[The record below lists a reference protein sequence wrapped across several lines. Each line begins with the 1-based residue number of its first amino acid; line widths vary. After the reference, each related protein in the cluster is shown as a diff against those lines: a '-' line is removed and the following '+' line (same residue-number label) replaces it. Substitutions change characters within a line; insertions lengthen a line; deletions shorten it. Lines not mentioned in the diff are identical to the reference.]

1 MFVAIGI
8 GTILG
13 FGLMPDRK
21 EIWMAES
28 IAFFEGRYMPL
39 KEAKISI
46 ADPAVTKS
54 DIVFD
59 VVSVTSGLFFR
70 LDDHID
76 RFETSCRKTRI
87 ALPVGREDI
96 RRVAAECVHRSEL
109 DDACVFMCGTRGPY
123 RSGGV
128 LGDPRDC
135 VNGFYAYAVPYYY
148 VVPPERAQTGAHIW
162 IVETRRAPNAA
173 IDQTVKNFNRMD
185 LTRGTFEALD
195 QGADAAVLLSV
206 EGYVAEGPGFN
217 VWVVRGNSLLTPAD
231 NLLEGITRRTVFD
244 LAHEMGVD
252 AKPANLAAEELSGA
266 NEAFISTTAGGIIP
280 VTRVN
285 DQALGNGAPGLMTTR
300 IQQRYWER
308 RRAGWHGTSVSS
320 LIN

>member
-1 MFVAIGI
+1 MS
-8 GTILG
+8 
-13 FGLMPDRK
+13 
-21 EIWMAES
+21 ES
-28 IAFFEGRYMPL
+28 IAFFEGSYVPL

-59 VVSVTSGLFFR
+59 VVSVTGGTFFR

-87 ALPVGREDI
+87 ALPVNHEDMK
-96 RRVAAECVHRSEL
+96 RVAAECVHRSEL
-109 DDACVFMCGTRGPY
+109 EDACVFMCGTRGPY

-148 VVPPERAQTGAHIW
+148 VVPRERVQTGAHIW
-162 IVETRRAPNAA
+162 IVETRRAPNTA

-185 LTRGTFEALD
+185 LTKGTFEALD
-195 QGADAAVLLSV
+195 QGADAAVLLST

-217 VWVVRGNSLLTPAD
+217 VWIVRGNALVTPAD

-244 LAHEMGVD
+244 LAEELGVN
-252 AKPANLAAEELSGA
+252 AKTANLAAEDLSEA
-266 NEAFISTTAGGIIP
+266 NEAFLSTTAGGIIP
-280 VTRVN
+280 ITRVN
-285 DQALGNGAPGLMTTR
+285 DRPLGNGAPGLMTTK

-308 RRAGWHGTSVSS
+308 RRGGWHGTSVSS

>member
-1 MFVAIGI
+1 MS
-8 GTILG
+8 
-13 FGLMPDRK
+13 DQK
-21 EIWMAES
+21 ETRMAES
-28 IAFFEGRYMPL
+28 IAFFEGSYMPL

-59 VVSVTSGLFFR
+59 VVSVTGGLFFR

-87 ALPVGREDI
+87 TLSVSGEGI
-96 RRVAAECVHRSEL
+96 RHIAAECVYRSGLE
-109 DDACVFMCGTRGPY
+109 DACVFMCGTRGPY
-123 RSGGV
+123 RAGGV

-135 VNGFYAYAVPYYY
+135 VNGFYAYAVPYYC

-162 IVETRRAPNAA
+162 IVETRRAPNMA

-185 LTRGTFEALD
+185 LTKGTFEALD
-195 QGADAAVLLSV
+195 HGADAAVLLSI

-217 VWVVRGNSLLTPAD
+217 VWIVRGNTLVTPAD

-244 LAHEMGVD
+244 LAEELGVD
-252 AKPANLAAEELSGA
+252 AKTANLAAEELSEA
-266 NEAFISTTAGGIIP
+266 NEAFLSTTAGGIIP
-280 VTRVN
+280 ITRVN
-285 DQALGNGAPGLMTTR
+285 DRPLGNGAPGLMTTK
-300 IQQRYWER
+300 IQQRYWDR
-308 RRAGWHGTSVSS
+308 RRAGWHGTRVSS